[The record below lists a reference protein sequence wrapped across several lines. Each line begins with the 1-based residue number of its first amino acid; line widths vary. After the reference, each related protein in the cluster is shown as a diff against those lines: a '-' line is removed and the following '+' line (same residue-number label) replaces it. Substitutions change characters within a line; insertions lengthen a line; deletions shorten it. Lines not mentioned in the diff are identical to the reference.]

1 LSERIERHI
10 RAGFAL
16 RADDT
21 PVSLLDPGKGNIK
34 TGQLWT
40 AVSDERPFGSVTP
53 PAAFADVIAG
63 IADDQ
68 INRVDE
74 LLRWNWSPIPEQAK
88 AARSARRSRC
98 ITLT

>member
-1 LSERIERHI
+1 LSERIERHV

-21 PVSLLDPGKGNIK
+21 PVALLDPGKGRNRI
-34 TGQLWT
+34 GRLWT
-40 AVSDERPFGSVTP
+40 AVRDARPFGSVAP
-53 PAAFADVIAG
+53 PAAFADVIAR
-63 IADDQ
+63 IADHQ

-74 LLRWNWSPIPEQAK
+74 LPWNWAPIPDKAK
-88 AARSARRSRC
+88 AARSAPRGRR